1 MAPRGRMP
9 FAVAVAGLA
18 AMVVGCLD
26 PLEGSVLIV
35 AGAVLE
41 AVAGRFGASR
51 HTRQA
56 VLALV
61 LVAIGVAAMF
71 ALSAVGGVG
80 GRTGRSA
87 GWALVILPYPV
98 GAILAL
104 VVAVRL
110 VRELRRVPRQES

>member
-1 MAPRGRMP
+1 MASHGRTP

-26 PLEGSVLIV
+26 PLEGAVLILGGT
-35 AGAVLE
+35 ALE
-41 AVAGRFGASR
+41 VVAGRLGASR

-56 VLALV
+56 VVAVV

-71 ALSAVGGVG
+71 ALSALGGVG

-87 GWALVILPYPV
+87 GWALVVLPYPV
-98 GAILAL
+98 GAILGL

-110 VRELRRVPRQES
+110 VRELRSAPLRQS